1 MYYYINNFY
10 IFGFVGY
17 LFEMLQ
23 SLIFK
28 HKFIHNILFE
38 PLKPIY
44 GFGIVLIIIIERCIF
59 NNLKISKKKKLLLIF
74 ITSFII
80 LTVLEYLTG
89 IILEKTV
96 HKSLWDYRHFLLNIG
111 RYISIEVSAI
121 WGLISVLF
129 VGYIQKRSDKVIK
142 KIPVWFSNIMLII
155 TITDILLSIII

>member
-10 IFGFVGY
+10 LFGFIGY
-17 LFEMLQ
+17 IFELIQ
-23 SLIFK
+23 NLIFK
-28 HKFIHNILFE
+28 HKFISNILFE

-44 GFGIVLIIIIERCIF
+44 GFGIVLIIIIERTIF
-59 NNLKISKKKKLLLIF
+59 NNLKISKKKKMFLIF

-89 IILEKTV
+89 IILEKTI

-111 RYISIEVSAI
+111 RYISVEVSTL
-121 WGLISVLF
+121 WGFISVLF
-129 VGYIQKRSDKVIK
+129 IGIIQKKSDKLIK

-155 TITDILLSIII
+155 TITDILISIII